1 MVMPF
6 TADDLFFIVKKM
18 AASDVKQLGT
28 TDAAQNT
35 YLFKYASRAL
45 KELAHVAYRTKIS
58 DALNIVADG
67 NQTFL
72 YNAIAIAD
80 LYAPLRILNSTG
92 SPIAKRTSYNLG
104 PGWWK
109 ESSGNTVNTMGMTGN
124 HTLHYVYYP
133 ADVTATGDTVD
144 FPDSGMM
151 GLAFWVCGIIK
162 ESANGY
168 EESNVMYQRA
178 RDRLK
183 IAVQANIDGRG
194 VSTGGWVPSLN
205 TIETVF
211 KG

>member
-1 MVMPF
+1 
-6 TADDLFFIVKKM
+6 M

-28 TDAAQNT
+28 ADAAQNT

-45 KELAHVAYRTKIS
+45 KELAHIS
-58 DALNIVADG
+58 YQTRITQALNIVADG
-67 NQTFL
+67 DQAFQ
-72 YNAIAIAD
+72 YNNVAITD
-80 LYAPLRILNSTG
+80 LYSPLRILNASG
-92 SPIAKRTSYNLG
+92 NEVQKRTAYAA
-104 PGWWK
+104 PTGWWK
-109 ESSGNTVNTMGMTGN
+109 ESAGNTINTKSMTGN
-124 HTLHYVYYP
+124 HTLHYIRYP
-133 ADVTATGDTVD
+133 SDVTATADPVE